1 MVVDNKIFNLFRGKI
16 EFMHE
21 LFLQNFVKLFVA
33 IDPIALIPIFA
44 SLSSKIPIDKI
55 FKLGITMF
63 LISLFLLIFFV
74 VFGNALLD
82 IIGISIA
89 SFQIA
94 GGIFLFIIAFE
105 MLFEKRSKRKEK
117 LVDKKINEDFLIAFI
132 IFPITIPL
140 IIGPSA
146 ITLSILISENFS
158 FSFLNLYTKILP
170 IFVVITL
177 TVFIFITSKI
187 TASFLGKFPV
197 LILQKIFGII
207 LGSLAIEFILN
218 GIRLSKL

>member
-1 MVVDNKIFNLFRGKI
+1 
-16 EFMHE
+16 MHE

-55 FKLGITMF
+55 FKLGIIMF

-158 FSFLNLYTKILP
+158 FNFLNLYTKILP
-170 IFVVITL
+170 IFVVITF
-177 TVFIFITSKI
+177 TVLIFITSKI

>member
-1 MVVDNKIFNLFRGKI
+1 
-16 EFMHE
+16 MHE

-55 FKLGITMF
+55 LKLGIIMF

-158 FSFLNLYTKILP
+158 FNFLNLYTKILP
-170 IFVVITL
+170 IFIVITF
-177 TVFIFITSKI
+177 TVLIFITSKI

-207 LGSLAIEFILN
+207 LGSLAIEFVLN
-218 GIRLSKL
+218 GFRLSEL

>member
-1 MVVDNKIFNLFRGKI
+1 
-16 EFMHE
+16 MHE

-55 FKLGITMF
+55 FKLGITIF
-63 LISLFLLIFFV
+63 LISIFLLIFFV
-74 VFGNALLD
+74 VFGNTLLD

-146 ITLSILISENFS
+146 ITLSILIAENFS
-158 FSFLNLYTKILP
+158 FNFLNLYTKILP
-170 IFVVITL
+170 IFVVITF
-177 TVFIFITSKI
+177 TVIIFITSKI

-218 GIRLSKL
+218 GIRLSEL

>member
-1 MVVDNKIFNLFRGKI
+1 
-16 EFMHE
+16 MHE

-74 VFGNALLD
+74 VFGKALLD

-105 MLFEKRSKRKEK
+105 MLFEKRSKRKEQ

-158 FSFLNLYTKILP
+158 FNLLNLYTKVLP
-170 IFVVITL
+170 IFVVITF
-177 TVFIFITSKI
+177 TVLIFITSKI

>member
-1 MVVDNKIFNLFRGKI
+1 
-16 EFMHE
+16 MHE

-55 FKLGITMF
+55 LKLGSIMF

-158 FSFLNLYTKILP
+158 FNFLNLYTKILP
-170 IFVVITL
+170 IFIVITF
-177 TVFIFITSKI
+177 TVLIFITSKI
-187 TASFLGKFPV
+187 TASILGKFPV

-207 LGSLAIEFILN
+207 LGSLAIEFVLN
-218 GIRLSKL
+218 GIRLSEL

>member
-1 MVVDNKIFNLFRGKI
+1 
-16 EFMHE
+16 MHE

-55 FKLGITMF
+55 LKLGSIMF

-117 LVDKKINEDFLIAFI
+117 LVEKKINEDFLIAFI

-158 FSFLNLYTKILP
+158 FNFLNLYTKILP
-170 IFVVITL
+170 IFVVITFTL
-177 TVFIFITSKI
+177 LIFITSKI

>member
-1 MVVDNKIFNLFRGKI
+1 
-16 EFMHE
+16 MHE
-21 LFLQNFVKLFVA
+21 LFLQNFVKIFVA

-158 FSFLNLYTKILP
+158 FNFLNLYTKVLP
-170 IFVVITL
+170 IFVVITF
-177 TVFIFITSKI
+177 TVLIFITSKI

-207 LGSLAIEFILN
+207 LGSLAIEFVLN
-218 GIRLSKL
+218 GIRLSEL

>member
-1 MVVDNKIFNLFRGKI
+1 
-16 EFMHE
+16 MHE

-55 FKLGITMF
+55 LKLGIIMF

-94 GGIFLFIIAFE
+94 GGIFLFVIAFE

-117 LVDKKINEDFLIAFI
+117 LVDRKINEDFLIAFI

-158 FSFLNLYTKILP
+158 FNFLNLYTKVLP
-170 IFVVITL
+170 IFVVITF
-177 TVFIFITSKI
+177 TVLIFITSKI

-207 LGSLAIEFILN
+207 LGSLAIEFVLN
-218 GIRLSKL
+218 GIRLSEL

>member
-1 MVVDNKIFNLFRGKI
+1 
-16 EFMHE
+16 MHE

-158 FSFLNLYTKILP
+158 FNFLNLYTKVLP
-170 IFVVITL
+170 IFVVITF
-177 TVFIFITSKI
+177 TVLIFITSKI

-207 LGSLAIEFILN
+207 LGSLAIEFVLS
-218 GIRLSKL
+218 GIRLSEL

>member
-1 MVVDNKIFNLFRGKI
+1 
-16 EFMHE
+16 MHE
-21 LFLQNFVKLFVA
+21 LFLQNFVKIFVA

-158 FSFLNLYTKILP
+158 FNFLNLYTKVLP
-170 IFVVITL
+170 IFVVITF
-177 TVFIFITSKI
+177 TVLIFITSKI

>member
-1 MVVDNKIFNLFRGKI
+1 
-16 EFMHE
+16 MHE

-55 FKLGITMF
+55 LKLGIIMF

-94 GGIFLFIIAFE
+94 GGIFLFVIAFE

-117 LVDKKINEDFLIAFI
+117 LVDRKINEDFLIAFI

-158 FSFLNLYTKILP
+158 FNFLNLYTKILP
-170 IFVVITL
+170 IFVVITFTML
-177 TVFIFITSKI
+177 IFITSKI

>member
-1 MVVDNKIFNLFRGKI
+1 
-16 EFMHE
+16 MHE

-158 FSFLNLYTKILP
+158 FNFLNLYTKVLP
-170 IFVVITL
+170 IFVVITF
-177 TVFIFITSKI
+177 TVLIFITSKI

-207 LGSLAIEFILN
+207 LGSLAIEFVLN
-218 GIRLSKL
+218 GIRLSEL

>member
-1 MVVDNKIFNLFRGKI
+1 
-16 EFMHE
+16 MHE

-55 FKLGITMF
+55 LKLGSIMF

-158 FSFLNLYTKILP
+158 FNFLNLYTKVLP
-170 IFVVITL
+170 IFVVITF
-177 TVFIFITSKI
+177 TVLIFITSKI

-207 LGSLAIEFILN
+207 LGSLAIEFVLN
-218 GIRLSKL
+218 GIRLSEL

>member
-1 MVVDNKIFNLFRGKI
+1 
-16 EFMHE
+16 MHE

-55 FKLGITMF
+55 LKLGIIMF

-94 GGIFLFIIAFE
+94 GGIFLFVIAFE

-117 LVDKKINEDFLIAFI
+117 LVDRKINEDFLIAFI

-146 ITLSILISENFS
+146 ITLSILIAENFS
-158 FSFLNLYTKILP
+158 FNFLNLYTKILP
-170 IFVVITL
+170 IFVVITF
-177 TVFIFITSKI
+177 TVIIFITSKI

-218 GIRLSKL
+218 GIRLSEL

>member
-1 MVVDNKIFNLFRGKI
+1 
-16 EFMHE
+16 MHE

-55 FKLGITMF
+55 LKLGSIMF

-158 FSFLNLYTKILP
+158 FNFLNLYTKILP
-170 IFVVITL
+170 IFIVITF
-177 TVFIFITSKI
+177 TVLIFITSKI

-207 LGSLAIEFILN
+207 LGSLAIEFVLN
-218 GIRLSKL
+218 GIRLSEL

>member
-1 MVVDNKIFNLFRGKI
+1 
-16 EFMHE
+16 MHE

-55 FKLGITMF
+55 LKLGSIMF

-158 FSFLNLYTKILP
+158 FNFLNLYTKILP
-170 IFVVITL
+170 IFVVITFTML
-177 TVFIFITSKI
+177 IFITSKI

-207 LGSLAIEFILN
+207 LGSLAIEFVLN
-218 GIRLSKL
+218 GIRLSEL

>member
-1 MVVDNKIFNLFRGKI
+1 
-16 EFMHE
+16 MHE

-55 FKLGITMF
+55 FKLGIIMF

-158 FSFLNLYTKILP
+158 FNFLNLYTKILP
-170 IFVVITL
+170 IFVVITF
-177 TVFIFITSKI
+177 TVLIFITSKI

-207 LGSLAIEFILN
+207 LGSLAIEFVLN
-218 GIRLSKL
+218 GIRLSEL

>member
-1 MVVDNKIFNLFRGKI
+1 
-16 EFMHE
+16 MHE

-55 FKLGITMF
+55 LKLGIIMF

-158 FSFLNLYTKILP
+158 FNFLNLYTKILP
-170 IFVVITL
+170 IFVVITFTML
-177 TVFIFITSKI
+177 IFITSKI

>member
-1 MVVDNKIFNLFRGKI
+1 MITKYSIDSEVI

-55 FKLGITMF
+55 FKLGIIMF
-63 LISLFLLIFFV
+63 LVSLFLLIFFV

-158 FSFLNLYTKILP
+158 FNFLNLYTKILP
-170 IFVVITL
+170 IFVVITF
-177 TVFIFITSKI
+177 TVLIFITSKI

-207 LGSLAIEFILN
+207 LGSLAIEFVLN
-218 GIRLSKL
+218 GIRLSEL

>member
-1 MVVDNKIFNLFRGKI
+1 
-16 EFMHE
+16 MHE

-117 LVDKKINEDFLIAFI
+117 LVDRKINEDFLIAFI

-158 FSFLNLYTKILP
+158 FNFLNLYTKVLP
-170 IFVVITL
+170 IFVVITI
-177 TVFIFITSKI
+177 TVLIFITSKI

-207 LGSLAIEFILN
+207 LGSLAIEFVLN
-218 GIRLSKL
+218 GFRLSEL

>member
-1 MVVDNKIFNLFRGKI
+1 
-16 EFMHE
+16 MHE

-55 FKLGITMF
+55 LKLGSIMF

-158 FSFLNLYTKILP
+158 FNFLNLYTKILP
-170 IFVVITL
+170 IFIVITF
-177 TVFIFITSKI
+177 TVLIFITSKI

-207 LGSLAIEFILN
+207 LGSLAIEFVLN
-218 GIRLSKL
+218 GFRLSEL

>member
-1 MVVDNKIFNLFRGKI
+1 
-16 EFMHE
+16 MHE

-55 FKLGITMF
+55 LNLGIIMF

-94 GGIFLFIIAFE
+94 GGIFLFVIAFE

-117 LVDKKINEDFLIAFI
+117 LVDRKINEDFLIAFI

-158 FSFLNLYTKILP
+158 FNFLNLYTKILP
-170 IFVVITL
+170 IFIVITF
-177 TVFIFITSKI
+177 TVLIFITSKI

-207 LGSLAIEFILN
+207 LGSLAIEFVLN
-218 GIRLSKL
+218 GIRLSEL

>member
-1 MVVDNKIFNLFRGKI
+1 
-16 EFMHE
+16 MHE

-55 FKLGITMF
+55 LKLGSIMF

-158 FSFLNLYTKILP
+158 FNFLNLYTKVLP
-170 IFVVITL
+170 IFVVITF
-177 TVFIFITSKI
+177 TVLIFITSKI

-207 LGSLAIEFILN
+207 LGSLAIEFVLS
-218 GIRLSKL
+218 GIRLSEL

>member
-1 MVVDNKIFNLFRGKI
+1 
-16 EFMHE
+16 MHE

-55 FKLGITMF
+55 LKLGSIMF

-117 LVDKKINEDFLIAFI
+117 LVEKKINEDFLIAFI

-158 FSFLNLYTKILP
+158 FNFLNLYTKILP
-170 IFVVITL
+170 IFIVITF
-177 TVFIFITSKI
+177 TVLIFITSKI

-207 LGSLAIEFILN
+207 LGSLAIEFVLN
-218 GIRLSKL
+218 GIRLSEL